1 MEAAA
6 GARTDEG
13 LVYLASWV
21 FLSLTR
27 FEFCFDI
34 VDYVVRRG
42 GTHTRI
48 EATMAPMCGDAFA
61 EGKALALTREKK
73 RLDQVFAGGSAAV
86 AMMALCK
93 TCG

>member
-34 VDYVVRRG
+34 GDYVVRRG
-42 GTHTRI
+42 GTHTRF

-61 EGKALALTREKK
+61 EGKALALTREKEIGSSV
-73 RLDQVFAGGSAAV
+73 RGGISSGCDDGAV
-86 AMMALCK
+86 
-93 TCG
+93 